1 MVYNFFD
8 KKTEM
13 GVNSSVNEELAQKSH
28 KPMIKK
34 FKKGKVYATFNPKKT
49 LLKRGWN
56 PGFLW
61 FLILS

>member
-49 LLKRGWN
+49 LLKRG
-56 PGFLW
+56 
-61 FLILS
+61 